1 MNDKSDKLCIDIK
14 DIKRMRIL
22 ILAVLTLF
30 LADSTILAYLWEKD
44 LISMLAGFIII
55 LLYLCLLG
63 VVAILS
69 FIYFN
74 MRGEIKRLSRKGY
87 IVPYNKKDYGK
98 SLELLSQE
106 EKKKYTKTYPVS
118 KRYLT
123 IAAIVI
129 TVLSGIYM
137 VTFAKMPHFIVWF
150 GMVLFMIYYI
160 IEGTRSF
167 YREELDDKAASEKRM
182 KRGYIFRAIE
192 FVIIYGLLLTN
203 LFVAD
208 YHLLPQGPRQY
219 EQAIRYYKRTEPEK
233 YRIFPDKI
241 PNNASDYFRDFN
253 MSYDGRCYVYFMLV
267 DGDIEEYCDY
277 FESLD
282 ESVIIYT
289 KDDSGYQEKYEY
301 LSEEISYFLRYPS
314 IHYDSRNQ
322 TVIYEFDRWIEVE
335 EGDTIQ
341 YYSMYAWVGLECNEV
356 VIGFSKE

>member
-1 MNDKSDKLCIDIK
+1 MNDKSDKLYIDIK
-14 DIKRMRIL
+14 DINRVRL
-22 ILAVLTLF
+22 LLLAVLTLF
-30 LADSTILAYLWEKD
+30 LADSTIFAYFSCKD
-44 LISMLAGFIII
+44 IDSISAGFAIV
-55 LLYLCLLG
+55 LLYPCLLG
-63 VVAILS
+63 LVVILS
-69 FIYFN
+69 VIYFV
-74 MRGEIKRLSRKGY
+74 MRGEIKTLAKNGY
-87 IVPYNKKDYGK
+87 IVPFNKKDYGK
-98 SLELLSQE
+98 SLEILSQE

-129 TVLSGIYM
+129 TVLSGIYIM
-137 VTFAKMPHFIVWF
+137 TFAKMPHFIVWS
-150 GMVLFMIYYI
+150 GMALFMIYYI

-167 YREELDDKAASEKRM
+167 YREELDDKAASEKRI
-182 KRGYIFRAIE
+182 KRGYIFRVVE

-208 YHLLPQGPRQY
+208 YHLLPRGPRQY
-219 EQAIRYYKRTEPEK
+219 EQAISYYKRTEPEK

-253 MSYDGRCYVYFMLV
+253 MSYDGKCYVYFMLV
-267 DGDIEEYCDY
+267 DGDIEEYCNY

-289 KDDSGYQEKYEY
+289 MDDSGYEEKYEY

-314 IHYDSRNQ
+314 IHYDSSKA
-322 TVIYEFDRWIEVE
+322 TIIYEFDRWIEVE
-335 EGDTIQ
+335 EGDTTQ

-356 VIGFSKE
+356 VIGFSME